1 MNLTYKKPLLLA
13 IAAGMGL
20 VSSHIVGAAPIY
32 DGGVTNGTSTQ
43 RYIPLEAKE
52 NSAALTSVFSTTA
65 TQGATVVN
73 GGDLDVMIYTKSGYP
88 VRNTSGNSLRVNVTL
103 TGGAVFTKKP
113 NLICVHSG
121 NTTNLAST
129 DMNAYGALLV
139 ANGVSAAKWNSGTTT
154 GYISS
159 TATVDTAAMA
169 YMIPSTPGTPT
180 TDGLSGYSFTFQ
192 DGFNVAVAKS
202 GACLLTVGYSS
213 EPYTAVGLTP
223 TASLAVVPSG
233 ISKANGSVSLNVS
246 VISKDVSTATNSYT
260 IPMVTFVTA
269 FQLNAATTNL
279 GGGSLVADAV
289 VDVTKQSR
297 QFTVGAA
304 AFAGS
309 VKMVTVSGV
318 DISKLRKIT
327 GEGLSATDIATSAT
341 LTFSGPPIRNL
352 GSVTL
357 VGATANSCSNQT
369 TVGTKVASSTGAA
382 ETITIALS
390 RTEVINSFYGSGLL
404 VCLNS
409 PTSTTVSMDVG
420 QVSVAAVSEST
431 SSSDLGTRDLVNV
444 TRNGTVVRVLNI
456 PRGDGVDPFKI
467 NIRFYNASSQ
477 KIQNI
482 TGSLYGVDGKLIKG
496 DMVLLAELA
505 PNNVMRVTS
514 ADLMK
519 LVGTPWTGRPWLVIQ
534 APASAENFKVQA
546 LMVNPTGVVSNISTD
561 ALN

>member
-65 TQGATVVN
+65 IQGATVVN

-121 NTTNLAST
+121 NTTNGTAL
-129 DMNAYGALLV
+129 MNTYGGLLV
-139 ANGVSAAKWNSGTTT
+139 ANGVSAAKWNSGVDT

-213 EPYTAVGLTP
+213 EPYTDSAYSG
-223 TASLAVVPSG
+223 AAALAKG
-233 ISKANGSVSLNVS
+233 AGAISKANGSVSLNVS